1 MNNLLEIRNLTKIYE
16 AEQPV
21 IALNNINLTVKKGDF
36 IAFRGSSGSGKS
48 TLLNLIGTLDIPT
61 KGEIIFDGKK
71 ISAYS
76 TKELALFRRDKIGFI
91 FQLFYL
97 MPALTVLENV
107 ILPLL
112 PFKRFLDFNV
122 EERAKSL
129 LEQVGLQQ
137 RLDHFPSQLSGG
149 ESQRVAVARA
159 LINHPTLLLA
169 DEPTGNLDSLNG
181 NEVLKLFTT
190 LNREFGQTIILVTHD
205 EAIAN
210 QAHQQ
215 RFIQDGRLLS
225 V

>member
-16 AEQPV
+16 AEQPI

-36 IAFRGSSGSGKS
+36 IAFRGTSGSGKS

-129 LEQVGLQQ
+129 LEQVGLQ
-137 RLDHFPSQLSGG
+137 H
-149 ESQRVAVARA
+149 
-159 LINHPTLLLA
+159 
-169 DEPTGNLDSLNG
+169 EPTGNLDSLNG

-190 LNREFGQTIILVTHD
+190 LNREFEQTIILVTHD
-205 EAIAN
+205 ENIAN

-215 RFIQDGRLLS
+215 RFIQDGRLIPAEIG
-225 V
+225 